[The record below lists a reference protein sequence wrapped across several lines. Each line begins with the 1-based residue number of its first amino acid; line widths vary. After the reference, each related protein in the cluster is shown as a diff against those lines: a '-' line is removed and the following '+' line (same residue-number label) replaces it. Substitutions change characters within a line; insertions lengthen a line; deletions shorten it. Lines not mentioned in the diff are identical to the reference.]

1 MASIQELGFPAKWLL
16 KYINAELAKYDEIGL
31 SEYSQLA
38 PTSTSPVGPIESQKI
53 VPMFPSTPMNIEE
66 VYNDIITNFEVGEP
80 LMIMWDR
87 LMRFRPNPLYVHKRE
102 QLLLF
107 LYTTDFDKLM
117 AANIAI
123 SQCLDREDVAA
134 QEVNGWLTTNKT
146 ALEATLGELNIFFRN
161 IKVYQADETR
171 DVVELAS
178 ARTLYVNKLI
188 VEYDYHVYKHD
199 PEDEGLTP
207 VYS

>member
-16 KYINAELAKYDEIGL
+16 RYINAELAKYDEIGMNEN
-31 SEYSQLA
+31 SEMMPIF
-38 PTSTSPVGPIESQKI
+38 PT
-53 VPMFPSTPMNIEE
+53 TPANTEE
-66 VYNDIITNFEVGEP
+66 VYNNLLQTFPVGEP

-107 LYTTDFDKLM
+107 LYTTNFDKLM
-117 AANIAI
+117 AANIII
-123 SQCLDREDVAA
+123 SQALDREDIAA
-134 QEVNGWLTTNKT
+134 VEVNKWMSTNRSL
-146 ALEATLGELNIFFRN
+146 LEPELGELNIFFRN
-161 IKVYQADETR
+161 MKVYQADETR

>member
-16 KYINAELAKYDEIGL
+16 RYINAELAKYDEIGMTED
-31 SEYSQLA
+31 SA
-38 PTSTSPVGPIESQKI
+38 MMPIFPT
-53 VPMFPSTPMNIEE
+53 TPANTEE
-66 VYNDIITNFEVGEP
+66 VYNNLLQTFPVGEP

-117 AANIAI
+117 AANIII
-123 SQCLDREDVAA
+123 SQALDREDIAA
-134 QEVNGWLTTNKT
+134 VDVNKWMSTNRSL
-146 ALEATLGELNIFFRN
+146 LEPELGELNIFFRN
-161 IKVYQADETR
+161 MKVYQADETR

>member
-16 KYINAELAKYDEIGL
+16 RYINAELAKYDEIGMTED
-31 SEYSQLA
+31 SA
-38 PTSTSPVGPIESQKI
+38 MMPIFPT
-53 VPMFPSTPMNIEE
+53 TPANTEE
-66 VYNDIITNFEVGEP
+66 VYNNLLQTFPVGEP

-117 AANIAI
+117 AANIII
-123 SQCLDREDVAA
+123 SQALDREDIAA
-134 QEVNGWLTTNKT
+134 VEVNKWMSTNRSL
-146 ALEATLGELNIFFRN
+146 LEPELGELNIFFRN
-161 IKVYQADETR
+161 MKVYQADETR